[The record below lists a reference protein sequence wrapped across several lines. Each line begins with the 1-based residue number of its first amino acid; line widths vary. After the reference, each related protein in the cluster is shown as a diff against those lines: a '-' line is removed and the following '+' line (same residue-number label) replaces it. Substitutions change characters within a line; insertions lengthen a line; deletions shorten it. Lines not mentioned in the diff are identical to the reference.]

1 MTRIK
6 LMGGMLAVIL
16 VAAPTFAKQS
26 MYGLPALSRADFN
39 RLAAAAGVPVLW
51 ALDEGQIG
59 IPEPA
64 ELVGL
69 GVLEG
74 STPFVADGKLTPAF
88 EKLYRRLVEAKR
100 LEVVRKELDQG
111 IPTLVRTD
119 LSRLR
124 PAEKL
129 MVGHILKAAD
139 KIEALFQKQ
148 MATDELGKDGTLA
161 DAESAALF
169 ARNQGPWCMAPQT
182 ERDPFCNAL
191 SDFPQRKWGPYP
203 MDMEHNL
210 ELCDLLASQANS
222 DKLLDPFTV
231 VRKTDE
237 GLVAVPLIEEY
248 QAEMTAIAADLDLAA
263 KAATAAGEKAFAR
276 YLTAAA
282 KSFRTGDW
290 LGADEAWSV
299 MNSRNSRWYL
309 RIAPDET
316 YWDLC
321 QAKAGF
327 HVSFA
332 LIDRS
337 ALALQDQLTKLR
349 SQMEKSLGEI
359 APAYKPRSVKF
370 SMPDFIEIIV
380 NSGNSRSPLGATIGQ
395 SLPNWGKVANEGRGR
410 TVVMSNLYTDPDSQA
425 LAKTRAALMLEDETL
440 ALYST
445 DKRVALIDIILHEA
459 THNLGPHSDSK
470 IDGKDPRQ
478 IFGGPVAT
486 VLEELKAQTGA
497 WFYTELL
504 RKAGVISDLEAKQI
518 YTHALAWSFGHL
530 SQGLFA
536 PNGNPKP
543 YSQLSAIQ
551 VGFLV
556 DAGALAWVDTVDSAT
571 GQTVGK
577 FKLDYEKVP
586 AAVSDLMAKVVTI
599 KATGDTAA
607 AKELIDRYVVGDGAK
622 NVHQQEIAQRY
633 LEFSKGT
640 LVYSIDF
647 GK

>member
-1 MTRIK
+1 
-6 LMGGMLAVIL
+6 
-16 VAAPTFAKQS
+16 
-26 MYGLPALSRADFN
+26 
-39 RLAAAAGVPVLW
+39 
-51 ALDEGQIG
+51 
-59 IPEPA
+59 
-64 ELVGL
+64 
-69 GVLEG
+69 
-74 STPFVADGKLTPAF
+74 
-88 EKLYRRLVEAKR
+88 
-100 LEVVRKELDQG
+100 
-111 IPTLVRTD
+111 
-119 LSRLR
+119 
-124 PAEKL
+124 
-129 MVGHILKAAD
+129 
-139 KIEALFQKQ
+139 
-148 MATDELGKDGTLA
+148 
-161 DAESAALF
+161 
-169 ARNQGPWCMAPQT
+169 
-182 ERDPFCNAL
+182 
-191 SDFPQRKWGPYP
+191 
-203 MDMEHNL
+203 
-210 ELCDLLASQANS
+210 
-222 DKLLDPFTV
+222 
-231 VRKTDE
+231 
-237 GLVAVPLIEEY
+237 
-248 QAEMTAIAADLDLAA
+248 
-263 KAATAAGEKAFAR
+263 
-276 YLTAAA
+276 
-282 KSFRTGDW
+282 
-290 LGADEAWSV
+290 
-299 MNSRNSRWYL
+299 
-309 RIAPDET
+309 
-316 YWDLC
+316 
-321 QAKAGF
+321 
-327 HVSFA
+327 
-332 LIDRS
+332 
-337 ALALQDQLTKLR
+337 
-349 SQMEKSLGEI
+349 
-359 APAYKPRSVKF
+359 
-370 SMPDFIEIIV
+370 
-380 NSGNSRSPLGATIGQ
+380 
-395 SLPNWGKVANEGRGR
+395 
-410 TVVMSNLYTDPDSQA
+410 A

-504 RKAGVISDLEAKQI
+504 KKAGVISDLEAKQI